1 MLYIIWSTLYHD
13 KPCII
18 YLWWFVYHYH
28 HIIIIIIY
36 DALTGQ
42 AHLATVNSLKW
53 GISSVV
59 RIRLLIMSLVWP
71 TIMGSYTISNKY
83 ATKLLQLDMNH
94 QIKWL
99 KAIAW
104 SSVASIEYS
113 NKDLFPFVASNKYQG
128 IEFQSNLYWNL
139 LKTLLCARSTF
150 WKLLLPQW
158 WEEMSIPWRCWIYP
172 SIQFKIQQTTGSQK
186 SD

>member
-1 MLYIIWSTLYHD
+1 
-13 KPCII
+13 
-18 YLWWFVYHYH
+18 
-28 HIIIIIIY
+28 
-36 DALTGQ
+36 
-42 AHLATVNSLKW
+42 
-53 GISSVV
+53 
-59 RIRLLIMSLVWP
+59 MSLDWP
-71 TIMGSYTISNKY
+71 TILSSYTFSNKY

-104 SSVASIEYS
+104 SRLASIEYS
-113 NKDLFPFVASNKYQG
+113 NRDLFPFVASNKYQG

-158 WEEMSIPWRCWIYP
+158 WEVNVNTMKMLDL
-172 SIQFKIQQTTGSQK
+172 SIQFKIPQTRGSQK
-186 SD
+186 VTNRIDDLTFWETRFWECEGRYWTSLILLVSFFSQSKFFFASLNL

>member
-1 MLYIIWSTLYHD
+1 ML
-13 KPCII
+13 
-18 YLWWFVYHYH
+18 
-28 HIIIIIIY
+28 
-36 DALTGQ
+36 
-42 AHLATVNSLKW
+42 NSV
-53 GISSVV
+53 I
-59 RIRLLIMSLVWP
+59 RIRLPIISLDWP
-71 TIMGSYTISNKY
+71 TILGSYIISNKY
-83 ATKLLQLDMNH
+83 ATKLLQLDLNH

-104 SSVASIEYS
+104 SRLASIEYS

-172 SIQFKIQQTTGSQK
+172 SNLK
-186 SD
+186 SHKLEGPKKWLIELMIWRFEKPDSENVRGGIGLH